1 MWGSLNWASRLT
13 FPVPVGLQRDISHAL
28 FSGCL
33 RSGVLLL
40 PIFSAVEIDFGPDRP
55 GAIFLHKEKGRW
67 HDYLIDGK
75 PVVVP
80 LNSLRLMLC
89 MAYVNFISITQ
100 VRRDKRSAM
109 PTSRDMHQVGEDR
122 QDVHSCI

>member
-13 FPVPVGLQRDISHAL
+13 FPVRAGLQRDIPHPL

-75 PVVVP
+75 PVVVLLDSVRQGSP
-80 LNSLRLMLC
+80 LRFFASRSL
-89 MAYVNFISITQ
+89 I
-100 VRRDKRSAM
+100 VR
-109 PTSRDMHQVGEDR
+109 E
-122 QDVHSCI
+122 